1 MTKELPKFKNRAEEV
16 RFWETA
22 NIFEYTEPTD
32 LKIELDP
39 ELKRRMKPI
48 TIRLRGEQILELK
61 AIAQNKDLPYQTM
74 VRSWIAERIRIE
86 QGGPTHNKPNKREAG

>member
-32 LKIELDP
+32 SKVELDP
-39 ELKRRMKPI
+39 ELKRTMKPI
-48 TIRLRGEQILELK
+48 TIRLRGEQI
-61 AIAQNKDLPYQTM
+61 
-74 VRSWIAERIRIE
+74 
-86 QGGPTHNKPNKREAG
+86 

>member
-1 MTKELPKFKNRAEEV
+1 MTKKLPKFKNRAAEG

-39 ELKRRMKPI
+39 ELKKEINNPAAN
-48 TIRLRGEQILELK
+48 IRIQGRKNDPKSPRRGEK
-61 AIAQNKDLPYQTM
+61 K
-74 VRSWIAERIRIE
+74 
-86 QGGPTHNKPNKREAG
+86 